1 MADQQDVQNQQ
12 AINDLYEKR
21 AKLAKSISDIEAKAL
36 KAQGEFL
43 TSIEKKAIIA
53 QNELK
58 LQQDIVSAISIKQK
72 AEKER
77 RRKMLDSI
85 GRDAY
90 NGVDLFEGT
99 PPVPAQASGGGQGAL
114 SGVEPGD
121 KGVDISN
128 IPGMN
133 NWKHL
138 IK

>member
-12 AINDLYEKR
+12 TINDLYEKR

-72 AEKER
+72 AEK
-77 RRKMLDSI
+77 
-85 GRDAY
+85 
-90 NGVDLFEGT
+90 DL
-99 PPVPAQASGGGQGAL
+99 AQARLELQQKEKELQA
-114 SGVEPGD
+114 VDEKTD
-121 KGVDISN
+121 KARAARLQNQIDN
-128 IPGMN
+128 I
-133 NWKHL
+133 
-138 IK
+138 